1 MLLRR
6 VAHVGNHRRGAFGE
20 EERGALAAERHLVV
34 RTREEAVGHAVVV
47 EAELQREALAELD
60 QQAVAAVRNLR
71 PLIKGG
77 RHLLIEQVVLHALHM
92 RRKAPRP
99 TVGKLQS
106 DSVG

>member
-77 RHLLIEQVVLHALHM
+77 RHLLIEQVVLHTLHM